1 MTSLHKPILS
11 SDSPITA
18 IQNSIASML
27 AMTLR
32 MTFVVMYYYD
42 WVFTDPN
49 Q

>member
-27 AMTLR
+27 AMILR
-32 MTFVVMYYYD
+32 MTLVVMYYHD
-42 WVFTDPN
+42 WVFRYPN